1 MRLDLSSRVRIGV
14 SRTGA
19 VGFSSGIPYNADP
32 RSWSATQ
39 AYDPYYYPD
48 DAPFINYTKVSGNP
62 ARCHAYLVDTSQ
74 LPTDLKSARTT
85 PACSWIAPDDYY
97 DAKRPAGEGHGFRY
111 RYELCTG

>member
-39 AYDPYYYPD
+39 AYETNGAGTVTTCTLDVPLRL
-48 DAPFINYTKVSGNP
+48 
-62 ARCHAYLVDTSQ
+62 ARGTHEVEEEQQRRWL
-74 LPTDLKSARTT
+74 
-85 PACSWIAPDDYY
+85 
-97 DAKRPAGEGHGFRY
+97 
-111 RYELCTG
+111 